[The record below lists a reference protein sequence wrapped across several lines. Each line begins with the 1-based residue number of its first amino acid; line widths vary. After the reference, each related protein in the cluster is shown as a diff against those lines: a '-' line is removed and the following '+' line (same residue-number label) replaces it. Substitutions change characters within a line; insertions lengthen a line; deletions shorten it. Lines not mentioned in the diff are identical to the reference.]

1 MTPHFVARQLS
12 HPKGILGRV
21 IVRLMNRHNAKLNA
35 FAVRQLAARSSDR
48 VLEIGFGGGVTLA
61 PLIDAAGFVAGL
73 DRSAYVVARAAA
85 RFSDAVRAGRAE
97 FRQGEVGA
105 IPYAAGSFTRVCTV
119 NTVYF
124 WPSLGAGFTEIA
136 RVLSPGG
143 RLCVGFLPKE
153 AMDRLGVPA
162 DLFTPRTPEDITG
175 ALAAAG
181 FSGVRAERPRPTTA
195 WTVVVATR

>member
-1 MTPHFVARQLS
+1 MPRFAARQLS
-12 HPKGILGRV
+12 NPNGWLGRV
-21 IVRLMNRHNAKLNA
+21 IMGVMNRHNAPMNG

-48 VLEIGFGGGVTLA
+48 VLEIGFGGGLTLA
-61 PLIDAAGFVAGL
+61 PLIDAAGFVAGI

-85 RFSDAVRAGRAE
+85 RFADAVRDGRAE
-97 FRQGEVGA
+97 FRQGDVGA
-105 IPYAAGSFTRVCTV
+105 IPFPAGSFTRVCTC

-124 WPSLGAGFTEIA
+124 WPSLQAGFAEIA

-153 AMDRLGVPA
+153 GLDRLGAPT
-162 DLFTPRTPEDITG
+162 DIFTGRTPQDMTD

-181 FSGVRAERPRPTTA
+181 FSDVRAERPRPTTP
-195 WTVVVATR
+195 WMVIVATR